1 MLEIPPGTLAF
12 GTQLP
17 IQTQTTL
24 LAGPWEADTTPADLM
39 AIARAA
45 DRSGFHNIAVC
56 DHVAIPRDKADAM
69 SLWWQDTFTTLG
81 WLAAGTERVA
91 LHDPRLRARLPPP
104 AGGGQGLRHPRP
116 PLGRPGDR
124 RHRGRPRRG
133 RVRRARRV
141 VRRPGPHHRREAPR
155 AGRGARAHL
164 RRRDGRAPPP
174 RAVAPP
180 PDLDRRLGR
189 SGGAAGGPVGR
200 LAPPG
205 PGHARGHRHHPPH
218 PRRGRHRRPT
228 RSPSA
233 TWSARG
239 CTSARPPT
247 RCAPPRASAPPSSS
261 PSRSGPSSPPAST
274 RCRSAST
281 RRRATAY
288 AEQVEAFGTQV
299 GPLLQP

>member
-45 DRSGFHNIAVC
+45 DRSGYLYVAVC

-91 LHDPRLRARLPPP
+91 LLSHVYVLAYRHPLVAAKAFATLDHLSGGRAIVGVGVGHVEAEFDVLGVSFADRGRITDEKLPGLAEALEHTWVGDLGALPRPVQSPRPPIWIGGSGAPAVRRAARWEGWLPQGPATTDAIDTIRRLRAEYGT
-104 AGGGQGLRHPRP
+104 ADRP
-116 PLGRPGDR
+116 FAVG
-124 RHRGRPRRG
+124 H
-133 RVRRARRV
+133 V
-141 VRRPGPHHRREAPR
+141 VGSWLHIGTPTHQ
-155 AGRGARAHL
+155 
-164 RRRDGRAPPP
+164 
-174 RAVAPP
+174 V
-180 PDLDRRLGR
+180 
-189 SGGAAGGPVGR
+189 
-200 LAPPG
+200 
-205 PGHARGHRHHPPH
+205 
-218 PRRGRHRRPT
+218 RPT
-228 RSPSA
+228 SYVGSPEQIA
-233 TWSARG
+233 ETIRAELPDGVNQVQVRFD
-239 CTSARPPT
+239 
-247 RCAPPRASAPPSSS
+247 APS
-261 PSRSGPSSPPAST
+261 
-274 RCRSAST
+274 
-281 RRRATAY
+281 ATAY